1 MAKKK
6 ISDFYQMTQGFFL
19 VYLPGQ
25 RNSSEHTI
33 RAYQKSVDQLAEFVA
48 ECRNVSL
55 WDVDF
60 PLIDSTVLV
69 DFLDSLEESGNSVAT
84 RNQRLKGIR
93 AFYSYAAM
101 MRPVLMNYRAEI
113 YKVPLKAETTEQTVG
128 YLSENATKALLEMP
142 DAGTKKGIRDR
153 FLLVFLYDSAARVQE
168 TVDVR
173 LRDIRPGKTPVV
185 ILHGKGDK
193 VRTVPLMEKT
203 MEHFEQY
210 RKVFHPDEG
219 PYSDRPLFYT
229 KRCGSENSISESSI
243 RKLLGQYGRMLKES
257 VPEIEGSVHPH
268 LMRHSRAMHLYQH
281 GMDLTL
287 ISQWLGHAN
296 LETTLIYAH
305 ADTEHK
311 REAIAR
317 ATMPDNPLAG
327 KLNADRYTIT
337 DEDTIKKL
345 YGLK

>member
-6 ISDFYQMTQGFFL
+6 ISEFYQMTQSFFR
-19 VYLPGQ
+19 VYLPSQ

-33 RAYQKSVDQLAEFVA
+33 RAYQKPIDQLAEFVA
-48 ECRNVSL
+48 ERRNVCL

-60 PLIDSTVLV
+60 PLIDSTILSE
-69 DFLDSLEESGNSVAT
+69 FLDSLEGFGNSIAT

-113 YKVPLKAETTEQTVG
+113 YKIPFKKETSEQVVD
-128 YLSENATKALLEMP
+128 YLSEDATKALLGMP
-142 DAGTKKGIRDR
+142 DAGTKKGLRDQ
-153 FLLVFLYDSAARVQE
+153 FLLIFLYDSAARVQE
-168 TVDVR
+168 AADVK
-173 LRDIRPGKTPVV
+173 LKDIHTGKTPVV
-185 ILHGKGDK
+185 VLHGKGDK
-193 VRTVPLMEKT
+193 LRTVPLMEKT
-203 MEHFEQY
+203 MEHFELY

-219 PYSDRPLFYT
+219 IYSDRPLFYT
-229 KRCGSENSISESSI
+229 KRSGSENCISESAI
-243 RKLLGQYGRMLKES
+243 RKMLGRYGGAVKKAF
-257 VPEIEGSVHPH
+257 PEIEGSIHPH
-268 LMRHSRAMHLYQH
+268 LLRHSRAMHLYQH

-296 LETTLIYAH
+296 LETTLVYAH

-317 ATMPDNPLAG
+317 ASQSDSPLAG
-327 KLNADRYTIT
+327 KLNADRYTVT
-337 DEDTIKKL
+337 DEDVLKRL

>member
-6 ISDFYQMTQGFFL
+6 TSDFYRMTQSFFL

-25 RNSSEHTI
+25 RNSSKHTI

-48 ECRNVSL
+48 ESRNVCL

-60 PLIDSTVLV
+60 PLIDSAILAG
-69 DFLDSLEESGNSVAT
+69 FLDSLEERGNSAAT

-101 MRPVLMNYRAEI
+101 MHPVLMNYRAEI
-113 YKVPLKAETTEQTVG
+113 YKIPLKKEPTEQVVD
-128 YLSENATKALLEMP
+128 YLSEDAIKALLEMP
-142 DAGTKKGIRDR
+142 DAGTKKGLRDR
-153 FLLVFLYDSAARVQE
+153 FLLVFMYDSAARVQE
-168 TVDVR
+168 VVDVK
-173 LRDIRPGKTPVV
+173 LKDIHTGKTPVV
-185 ILHGKGDK
+185 ILHGKGNK

-210 RKVFHPDEG
+210 RRVFHPDEG

-229 KRCGSENSISESSI
+229 KRGGSENSINESTI
-243 RKLLGQYGRMLKES
+243 RKLLGQYGEALKGAF
-257 VPEIEGSVHPH
+257 PDIEGSVHPH

-287 ISQWLGHAN
+287 ISQWLGHSN

-311 REAIAR
+311 REAIER
-317 ATMPDNPLAG
+317 ATKPDSPLAG
-327 KLNADRYTIT
+327 RLNADRYTVT
-337 DEDTIKKL
+337 DEDVLKRL
-345 YGLK
+345 YGLR

>member
-1 MAKKK
+1 MANKKP
-6 ISDFYQMTQGFFL
+6 SDFYQMTQRYFL
-19 VYLPGQ
+19 VYLPEQ

-48 ECRNVSL
+48 ERRNICL

-60 PLIDSTVLV
+60 SLIDSEILA
-69 DFLDSLEESGNSVAT
+69 DFLDSLESHGNSVST

-101 MRPVLMNYRAEI
+101 MRPVLTNYRAEI
-113 YKVPLKAETTEQTVG
+113 CKVPFKKETTEQVVD
-128 YLSENATKALLEMP
+128 YLSEDATKALLELP
-142 DAGTKKGIRDR
+142 DAGTKKGLRDQ
-153 FLLVFLYDSAARVQE
+153 FLLIFMYDSAARVQE
-168 TVDVR
+168 VVDVK
-173 LRDIRPGKTPVV
+173 LKDIHTGKTPVV

-229 KRCGSENSISESSI
+229 KRSGAENSISESTI
-243 RKLLGQYGRMLKES
+243 RKLLGQYGENLKR
-257 VPEIEGSVHPH
+257 VFPDIEGSIHPH

-287 ISQWLGHAN
+287 ISQWLGHVN

-311 REAIAR
+311 REAIER
-317 ATMPDNPLAG
+317 ATTANSPLTG
-327 KLNADRYTIT
+327 KLNADRYTVT
-337 DEDTIKKL
+337 DEDVLKRL

>member
-6 ISDFYQMTQGFFL
+6 ISEFYQMTQSFFL
-19 VYLPGQ
+19 VYLPNQ
-25 RNSSEHTI
+25 RSFSGHTI
-33 RAYQKSVDQLAEFVA
+33 RAYQKAVDQLAEFVA
-48 ECRNVSL
+48 GHRNVGL

-60 PLIDSTVLV
+60 PLIDSTVLAA
-69 DFLDSLEESGNSVAT
+69 FLDSLEENGNSTAT

-101 MRPVLMNYRAEI
+101 MRPVLMNYRAEV
-113 YKVPLKAETTEQTVG
+113 YKVPLKKEVTEQTVD
-128 YLSENATKALLEMP
+128 YLSEDATKALLGIP
-142 DAGTKKGIRDR
+142 DARTKKGLRDQ

-168 TVDVR
+168 AVNVK
-173 LRDIRPGKTPVV
+173 LKDIHTGKSPVV

-193 VRTVPLMEKT
+193 IRTVPLMEKT
-203 MEHFEQY
+203 MEHFDEY
-210 RKVFHPDEG
+210 RRVFHPDEG
-219 PYSDRPLFYT
+219 AYSDRPLFYT
-229 KRCGSENSISESSI
+229 KRGGFENSINESTI
-243 RKLLGQYGRMLKES
+243 RKLLGRYGEDVKRDF
-257 VPEIEGSVHPH
+257 PEIEGSIHPH
-268 LMRHSRAMHLYQH
+268 LLRHSRAMHLYQH

-317 ATMPDNPLAG
+317 ATKSDSPLAG
-327 KLNADRYTIT
+327 KLNAGRYTVT
-337 DEDTIKKL
+337 DEDLLKRL

>member
-1 MAKKK
+1 MAKK
-6 ISDFYQMTQGFFL
+6 ISEFFQMTQGFFL
-19 VYLPGQ
+19 AYLPNQ
-25 RNSSEHTI
+25 RSFSEHTI
-33 RAYQKSVDQLAEFVA
+33 RAYQKSVDLLAGFVA
-48 ECRNVSL
+48 EQRKVCL

-60 PLIDSTVLV
+60 PLIDSNILSA
-69 DFLDSLEESGNSVAT
+69 FLDYLEESGNSTAT
-84 RNQRLKGIR
+84 RNQRLKSIR

-101 MRPVLMNYRAEI
+101 MHPVLTNYRAEI
-113 YKVPLKAETTEQTVG
+113 YKVPFKKERTELLVN
-128 YLSENATKALLEMP
+128 YLSEDATKALLETP
-142 DAGTKKGIRDR
+142 NAKTKKGLRDQ

-168 TVDVR
+168 VVDVR
-173 LRDIRPGKTPVV
+173 LRDIHAGKTPVV
-185 ILHGKGDK
+185 ILHGKGKK
-193 VRTVPLMEKT
+193 VRSVPLMKKT
-203 MEHFEQY
+203 MEHYEQY
-210 RKVFHPDEG
+210 CKVFHPEEG

-229 KRCGSENSISESSI
+229 KRGNVEKSINESTI
-243 RKLLGQYGRMLKES
+243 RKLLVQYGEILKRS
-257 VPEIEGSVHPH
+257 FPDVEGSVHPH

-317 ATMPDNPLAG
+317 ATSPESPLVE
-327 KLNADRYTIT
+327 KLNAGRYTVT
-337 DEDTIKKL
+337 DEDVLKRL

>member
-6 ISDFYQMTQGFFL
+6 ISEFYQMTQSFFL
-19 VYLPGQ
+19 VYLPNQ

-33 RAYQKSVDQLAEFVA
+33 RSYQKPIDQLAEFVA
-48 ECRNVSL
+48 EHKNVSL

-60 PLIDSTVLV
+60 PLIDSTILAE
-69 DFLDSLEESGNSVAT
+69 FLDSLEASGNSAAT

-101 MRPVLMNYRAEI
+101 MRPILTNYRAEI
-113 YKVPLKAETTEQTVG
+113 YKVPFKREITEQIVD
-128 YLSENATKALLEMP
+128 YLSEDAVKKLLEMP
-142 DAGTKKGIRDR
+142 DAETKKGLRDR

-168 TVDVR
+168 AVDVK
-173 LRDIRPGKTPVV
+173 LKDIRPGKTPVV
-185 ILHGKGDK
+185 ILHGKGNK

-203 MEHFEQY
+203 IEHFEQY
-210 RKVFHPDEG
+210 RGVFHPDEG
-219 PYSDRPLFYT
+219 LYSDRPLFYT
-229 KRCGSENSISESSI
+229 KRSGSESNISESTI
-243 RKLLGQYGRMLKES
+243 RKMLGQHGEVLKQEF
-257 VPEIEGSVHPH
+257 PEIEGSIHPH
-268 LMRHSRAMHLYQH
+268 LLRHSRAMHLYQH

-287 ISQWLGHAN
+287 ISQWLGHTN

-317 ATMPDNPLAG
+317 ATQSNSPLVG
-327 KLNADRYTIT
+327 KLNADRYTVT
-337 DEDTIKKL
+337 DIDVLKRL

>member
-6 ISDFYQMTQGFFL
+6 ISEFYQMTQSFFL
-19 VYLPGQ
+19 VYLPKH
-25 RNSSEHTI
+25 RNSSRHTI
-33 RAYQKSVDQLAEFVA
+33 RAYQKPVDQLAEFVA
-48 ECRNVSL
+48 ERRGICL

-60 PLIDSTVLV
+60 SLIDSAILSE
-69 DFLDSLEESGNSVAT
+69 FLDSLEEAGNSTAT

-113 YKVPLKAETTEQTVG
+113 YKVPFKKELVEQAVD
-128 YLSENATKALLEMP
+128 YLSEDATKALLAMP
-142 DAGTKKGIRDR
+142 DPGTKKGLRDQ

-168 TVDVR
+168 AVDVK
-173 LRDIRPGKTPVV
+173 LKDIHTGKTPVV
-185 ILHGKGDK
+185 VLHGKGDK
-193 VRTVPLMEKT
+193 VRTVPLMERT
-203 MEHFEQY
+203 MEHFRLY
-210 RKVFHPDEG
+210 CKVFHPDEG
-219 PYSDRPLFYT
+219 AYSDRPLFYT
-229 KRCGSENSISESSI
+229 KRGGSENCISESTI
-243 RKLLGQYGRMLKES
+243 RKMLGQYGETLKKDF
-257 VPEIEGSVHPH
+257 PEVGGSVHPH
-268 LMRHSRAMHLYQH
+268 LLRHSRAMHLYQH

-311 REAIAR
+311 REAIAK
-317 ATMPDNPLAG
+317 ATQPDSPLSG
-327 KLNADRYTIT
+327 KLNADRYTVT
-337 DEDTIKKL
+337 DEDTLKKL

>member
-1 MAKKK
+1 MAKQK
-6 ISDFYQMTQGFFL
+6 ISEFYQMTQSFFL
-19 VYLPGQ
+19 VYLPNQ

-33 RAYQKSVDQLAEFVA
+33 RAYQKPIDQLAEFVA
-48 ECRNVSL
+48 QRRNVCL

-60 PLIDSTVLV
+60 PLIDSAILAQ
-69 DFLDSLEESGNSVAT
+69 FLDSLEEHGNSTAT

-93 AFYSYAAM
+93 AFYSYAVM

-113 YKVPLKAETTEQTVG
+113 YKVPFKKEPSERGVD
-128 YLSENATKALLEMP
+128 YLSEDATKALLALP
-142 DAGTKKGIRDR
+142 DAGTKKGLRDQ
-153 FLLVFLYDSAARVQE
+153 FLLIFLYDSAARVQE
-168 TVDVR
+168 AADVK
-173 LRDIRPGKTPVV
+173 LKDIRTGKTPMV

-203 MEHFEQY
+203 MEHFELY
-210 RKVFHPDEG
+210 RQAFHPDEG
-219 PYSDRPLFYT
+219 IYSDRPVFYT
-229 KRCGSENSISESSI
+229 KRSGTESCISESAI
-243 RKLLGQYGRMLKES
+243 RKLLGRYGQALKKDF
-257 VPEIEGSVHPH
+257 PEIDGSIHPH
-268 LMRHSRAMHLYQH
+268 LLRHSRAMHLYQH

-317 ATMPDNPLAG
+317 ATQPDSPLAG
-327 KLNADRYTIT
+327 KLNAGRYTVT
-337 DEDTIKKL
+337 DQEVLKRL

>member
-1 MAKKK
+1 MAKQKT
-6 ISDFYQMTQGFFL
+6 SDFYQMTQGFFL
-19 VYLPGQ
+19 AYLPNQ
-25 RNSSEHTI
+25 RNSSGHTI
-33 RAYQKSVDQLAEFVA
+33 RAYQKSVEQLAGFVA
-48 ECRNVSL
+48 ERRNICL

-60 PLIDSTVLV
+60 PLIDSAILAA
-69 DFLDSLEESGNSVAT
+69 FLDSLEESGNSAAT

-113 YKVPLKAETTEQTVG
+113 YKVPFKKETTAQVVG
-128 YLSENATKALLEMP
+128 YLGEDMIKALLEMP
-142 DAGTKKGIRDR
+142 DARTKKGLRDR
-153 FLLVFLYDSAARVQE
+153 FLLIFLYDSAARVQE
-168 TVDVR
+168 VVDAR
-173 LRDIRPGKTPVV
+173 LKDIRTGKTPVV

-210 RKVFHPDEG
+210 RKVFHPNEG
-219 PYSDRPLFYT
+219 PYSERPLFYT
-229 KRCGSENSISESSI
+229 KRGGSENSMNESTI
-243 RKLLGQYGRMLKES
+243 RKLLGQYGETLKREF
-257 VPEIEGSVHPH
+257 PDIEGSVHPH
-268 LMRHSRAMHLYQH
+268 LIRHSRAMHLYQH

-311 REAIAR
+311 REAIAK
-317 ATMPDNPLAG
+317 ATEPDSPLSG
-327 KLNADRYTIT
+327 KLNADRYTVT
-337 DEDTIKKL
+337 DEDILKRL